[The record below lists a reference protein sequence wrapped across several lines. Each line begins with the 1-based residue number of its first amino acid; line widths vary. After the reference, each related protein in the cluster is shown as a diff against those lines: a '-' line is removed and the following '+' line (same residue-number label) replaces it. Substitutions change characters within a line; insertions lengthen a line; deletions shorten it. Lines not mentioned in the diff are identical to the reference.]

1 MPVSKGDRALQL
13 PFFLLFLP
21 TEKIQEAH
29 VTPQT
34 GSPEQA
40 QRPPAS
46 RRHTLAKH
54 LLCVSA
60 GHMLGLGDTKEACEN
75 SLSGD
80 QWQNKNKNKNDLA

>member
-80 QWQNKNKNKNDLA
+80 QWQKNKNKNDLA